1 MVAGHGARVVGQ
13 GPHCVVVRQ
22 GSVPVLIKEKSHQ
35 YVNKNN
41 NCLILP
47 LVKPIYLQKKF
58 KLPTQSTLLTNKGL
72 IEN

>member
-22 GSVPVLIKEKSHQ
+22 GSVPVLIR
-35 YVNKNN
+35 KNRIN
-41 NCLILP
+41 TLIKNTNCLILP